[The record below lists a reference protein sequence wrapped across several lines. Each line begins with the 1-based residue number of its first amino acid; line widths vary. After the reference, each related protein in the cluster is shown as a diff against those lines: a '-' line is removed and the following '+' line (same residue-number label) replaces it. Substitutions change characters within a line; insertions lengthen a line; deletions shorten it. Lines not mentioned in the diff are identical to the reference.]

1 MIAART
7 TTQAAEPT
15 PRRDLVGKLLL
26 TGIEHTD
33 ARPWIGIVGMV
44 VMVVVAGVLEG
55 LLP

>member
-7 TTQAAEPT
+7 TTQAAAPA

-33 ARPWIGIVGMV
+33 ACPWIGAAGLVAMI
-44 VMVVVAGVLEG
+44 VVAGVLEQ
-55 LLP
+55 LL